1 MDSFLYDLIIIGA
14 GPAGLTAGLY
24 AGRYR
29 LKTLILEKMVIGG
42 QILSSPTIENFPGF
56 PGGISTQ
63 ELIERLKK
71 QIDDLGINIEI
82 EEVLAIIAS
91 ADLKNPIYKIRTENK
106 VYETKSII
114 IAVGAQPKSLGVK
127 GEDKLVG
134 RGISYCGTCDGPLF
148 RDKEIVVVGGGDRA
162 IEEAIFLSNYAK
174 RVTLIHRRNQLRAS
188 KILEE
193 KIRQNPKINFI
204 LESIVEE
211 IIGEEKVEAI
221 KIKDLKTNSI
231 STFPCQGIFIFV
243 GIKPNTD
250 FLKNQLALDEVGFI
264 ITDEDLKTS
273 CAGIFACG
281 DCRKK
286 SLYQVITACSEGAV
300 AAASCLRGIYYEKN
314 NFHNF

>member
-14 GPAGLTAGLY
+14 GPAGLSAGLY

-188 KILEE
+188 KIL
-193 KIRQNPKINFI
+193 
-204 LESIVEE
+204 
-211 IIGEEKVEAI
+211 
-221 KIKDLKTNSI
+221 
-231 STFPCQGIFIFV
+231 
-243 GIKPNTD
+243 
-250 FLKNQLALDEVGFI
+250 
-264 ITDEDLKTS
+264 
-273 CAGIFACG
+273 
-281 DCRKK
+281 
-286 SLYQVITACSEGAV
+286 
-300 AAASCLRGIYYEKN
+300 
-314 NFHNF
+314 